1 MIDGLTEEVIARIPA
16 KDAVIA
22 VGIDQLPEI
31 LISLDQRLH
40 ILCRIAIMHIVVGQ
54 PVTEEQS
61 PMQLGGSADRIH
73 LVVSSLVLLRSTHIP
88 LRIDGVIKPPACRR
102 GDGDTS
108 PEDRAAFRHRHQRI
122 PATIRPTPDTDT
134 VRIDKRLLTQ
144 P

>member
-1 MIDGLTEEVIARIPA
+1 MIDGLTEEVIARITT

-31 LISLDQRLH
+31 LISLDQRLD
-40 ILCRIAIMHIVVGQ
+40 ILGRIAIMHIVVGQ

-88 LRIDGVIKPPACRR
+88 LRVDGVIKPPACRR
-102 GDGDTS
+102 GNSDTS
-108 PEDRAAFRHRHQRI
+108 PEDGAPFGHRHQCV
-122 PATIRPTPDTDT
+122 PATIRPAPNAYT
-134 VRIDKRLLTQ
+134 VLVDIRLLSQ